1 MCSYTRVSIRTSN
14 EILYNHPQALLVGFD
29 FVRAH
34 ATSIVRLFDAGHN
47 IFDRVLQ
54 VLEHQVKVVVLRRVD
69 DFVTV
74 AIKMEYVRACACVC
88 VRVCVR
94 VCARVIA
101 NVSDTAM
108 LKSRLKATLLRP
120 S

>member
-69 DFVTV
+69 DFVPV
-74 AIKMEYVRACACVC
+74 VIKNGVCACMCVRVRACVC
-88 VRVCVR
+88 VCV
-94 VCARVIA
+94 RVIA